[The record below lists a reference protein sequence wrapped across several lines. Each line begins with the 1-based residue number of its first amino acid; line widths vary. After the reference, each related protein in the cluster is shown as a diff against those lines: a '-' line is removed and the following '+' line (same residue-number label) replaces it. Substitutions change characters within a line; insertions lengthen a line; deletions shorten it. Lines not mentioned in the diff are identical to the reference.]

1 MITKTIWIS
10 YDLGVGGDYEGLY
23 AWLDNRGAIECGDS
37 LACINLT
44 IEKEDDNLLITKLKT
59 SMSEHIKIDSKSRVY
74 VIRRVVDD
82 AVAKVKGRFIFGS
95 RKGNPWEGFGSKQ
108 EVNSDDGE

>member
-1 MITKTIWIS
+1 
-10 YDLGVGGDYEGLY
+10 
-23 AWLDNRGAIECGDS
+23 
-37 LACINLT
+37 
-44 IEKEDDNLLITKLKT
+44 
-59 SMSEHIKIDSKSRVY
+59 MSEHIKIDSKSRVY

-82 AVAKVKGRFIFGS
+82 TVAKVKGRFIFGS